1 MYGIKLY
8 IPFVGNVLIAQQ
20 FASERVLGLCS
31 CRPEHVRFQRVLEMQ
46 PYQKSV
52 TRNLAIGRLHDGIM
66 GAEDAHH
73 YCLARKRKV
82 VVSFHLQLFDKISRY
97 RKVYSLKFENMCK
110 VMR

>member
-8 IPFVGNVLIAQQ
+8 IPFVGNVPVAQQ

-52 TRNLAIGRLHDGIM
+52 PRILAIGRLHDGIM
-66 GAEDAHH
+66 GAEDAHY

-82 VVSFHLQLFDKISRY
+82 VVSFHLQLFDEITIY
-97 RKVYSLKFENMCK
+97 RNVYYLKTCI
-110 VMR
+110 R

>member
-1 MYGIKLY
+1 MKLY

-52 TRNLAIGRLHDGIM
+52 TRILAIGRLHDEIM

-82 VVSFHLQLFDKISRY
+82 VVSFHLQLFDEITRY
-97 RKVYSLKFENMCK
+97 RKVHSLNKISHLKIC
-110 VMR
+110 VR